1 MKVLQ
6 YPIHCQISLMVA
18 VAGVWGAGTAGLT
31 QGAFGSSDPN
41 QLLNPPIVKHYQLDC
56 EYLSLDPNKPMESY
70 KPHGSGMLGAGNT
83 LGTFWRDNVRRF
95 QTRITSQLKDKRFL
109 VQVRI
114 TPYRT
119 DTVTPAR
126 TIELD
131 LSDLRARS
139 VEIAR
144 NTDGRVYWINMTPS
158 IKIIDSKAKRLRES
172 ALDLTSWNLNGSP
185 VVVDDTTYI
194 GNMGV
199 SGGTI
204 AYVET
209 SAIGRI
215 EFALVPYK
223 GAELSGVLS
232 NGHLQLRHQDR
243 SLDIYGVQNGRPAMR
258 LPGGPY
264 KVWAKWSA
272 PSANQQAQTQ
282 EIPSSA
288 EEFIQLIRAQFA
300 ETGQTPPDD
309 DTLRAGYERI
319 KDMKLLPLS
328 CGVRSIGK
336 KERVED

>member
-1 MKVLQ
+1 M
-6 YPIHCQISLMVA
+6 
-18 VAGVWGAGTAGLT
+18 
-31 QGAFGSSDPN
+31 
-41 QLLNPPIVKHYQLDC
+41 
-56 EYLSLDPNKPMESY
+56 
-70 KPHGSGMLGAGNT
+70 
-83 LGTFWRDNVRRF
+83 
-95 QTRITSQLKDKRFL
+95 

-114 TPYRT
+114 TPYGT
-119 DTVTPAR
+119 DTVTSAR
-126 TIELD
+126 TIDLD
-131 LSDLRARS
+131 LSDLQARS

-144 NTDGRVYWINMTPS
+144 NPDGRVYWINMTPS

-223 GAELSGVLS
+223 GAELSGILS

-288 EEFIQLIRAQFA
+288 EEFVQLIKAQFA

-328 CGVRSIGK
+328 FGVRGIRK
-336 KERVED
+336 NERVE